1 MAVGYLILA
10 VTWVVVVTDTDN
22 RVGGSEVSDIDNIV
36 CGGGACEIAGKEGGG
51 GVSDIYSKVGDLPL
65 KAMWVVVSSLKW
77 IAR

>member
-36 CGGGACEIAGKEGGG
+36 CSGGACEIASKKGGG
-51 GVSDIYSKVGDLPL
+51 GVFNIYSKVGDLPL